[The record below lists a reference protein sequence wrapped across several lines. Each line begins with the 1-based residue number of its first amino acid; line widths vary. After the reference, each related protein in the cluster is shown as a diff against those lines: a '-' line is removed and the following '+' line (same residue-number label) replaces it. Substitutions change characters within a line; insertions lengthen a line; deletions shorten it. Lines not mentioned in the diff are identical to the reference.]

1 LSLSLVLPLGT
12 ALTDTPSVALLFL
25 LPPHNL
31 ECDKSFTRSD
41 ALAKHMRV
49 QHNINPVSNRGRGA
63 KANAKQEDSVTN
75 SGGRTSRPRAA
86 EDEDETIGDE
96 SVDAVGD
103 ELLELA
109 EGEDSPSTADIENSL
124 ALQGAASFA
133 FTYDNLFGT
142 GSRTLD
148 SFATP
153 LSNEVLGIIRDEL
166 PTPGPLLG
174 EDQVDDVAAKR
185 EEEESDRVL
194 EAGRKLW
201 VERER
206 ARARL
211 ANPDDADEWYEST
224 DGVALK
230 RRRRDSPHLGAAQVG
245 DEASNNAIESAL
257 PRQAGQT
264 IDGPTMKKLYL
275 IEKAKLRM
283 LQFEYEKMLENLKE
297 MRELELEEKLGKRDM
312 LEKALEA
319 ELGRDVAAIFSPP
332 PSPALRH

>member
-1 LSLSLVLPLGT
+1 
-12 ALTDTPSVALLFL
+12 
-25 LPPHNL
+25 
-31 ECDKSFTRSD
+31 
-41 ALAKHMRV
+41 MRV

-63 KANAKQEDSVTN
+63 KANAKQEESVNN
-75 SGGRTSRPRAA
+75 SGGRASRPKGA
-86 EDEDETIGDE
+86 EDDDETMGDE

-124 ALQGAASFA
+124 SLQGAASFA
-133 FTYDNLFGT
+133 YTYDNLFGP
-142 GSRTLD
+142 GAKALD
-148 SFATP
+148 SYTTP
-153 LSNEVLGIIRDEL
+153 LSNEVLGIVRDDL

-185 EEEESDRVL
+185 EEEESEKVL
-194 EAGRKLW
+194 ETGRKLW

-211 ANPDDADEWYEST
+211 ANPNDADEWYEST
-224 DGVALK
+224 DGSALK
-230 RRRRDSPHLGAAQVG
+230 RRRRDSPHLGAADAS
-245 DEASNNAIESAL
+245 DEVKSAL
-257 PRQAGQT
+257 PRQAGQV
-264 IDGPTMKKLYL
+264 IDGPTIKKLYL
-275 IEKAKLRM
+275 IEKAKLKM
-283 LQFEYEKMLENLKE
+283 LQYEYEKMLENLRE

-332 PSPALRH
+332 PSPAHRH